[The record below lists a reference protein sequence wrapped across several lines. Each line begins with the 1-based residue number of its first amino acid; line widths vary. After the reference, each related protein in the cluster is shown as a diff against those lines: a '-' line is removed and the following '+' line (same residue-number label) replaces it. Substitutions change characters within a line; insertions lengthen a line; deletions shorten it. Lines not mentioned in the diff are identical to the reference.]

1 MSCPE
6 WRYHLLRAASERFQ
20 TSPSALDAA
29 RLAQVEQLAH
39 KTLALENQVLITPEA
54 RDTSIPESQ
63 LAAAVAAIRQRY
75 DDADAFLNDL
85 ENNGLDENA
94 LQLALRREL
103 IFDAVMQQ
111 VGARAEAVSA
121 VDEQLF
127 YELQHERFSRPE
139 QRTARHILLTI
150 NAEFAENQRDVA
162 LARIEHIA
170 AQLQGQ
176 VEDFGTLASQHS
188 ECPTAMQ
195 GGRLGT
201 LPRGQLYPALDA
213 VLFALAEG
221 EMSGVVE
228 SELGFHVLLCERIE
242 PAVMMTFAQVQ
253 PKIHALLQ
261 TRRQREYQKSWL
273 ANLAT
278 TYSNSNTK

>member
-1 MSCPE
+1 MTCPE

-20 TSPSALDAA
+20 TAPRALDAE
-29 RLAQVEQLAH
+29 RLAQVERLAR
-39 KTLALENQVLITPEA
+39 KTLALENQVLATSEA
-54 RDTSIPESQ
+54 RDTQIPESQ
-63 LAAAVAAIRQRY
+63 LAAAVAAIQQRY
-75 DDADAFLNDL
+75 DDTAAFLDDL
-85 ENNGLDENA
+85 ENNGLDENT

-127 YELQHERFSRPE
+127 YELQRDRFARPE
-139 QRTARHILLTI
+139 RRTARHILLTI

-162 LARIEHIA
+162 LARIERIA

-176 VEDFGTLASQHS
+176 VEQFGTLASQHS

-195 GGRLGT
+195 QGQLGT

-213 VLFALAEG
+213 ALFALAEG
-221 EMSGVVE
+221 EISGVVE
-228 SELGFHVLLCERIE
+228 SELGFHLLLCEQIE
-242 PAVMMTFAQVQ
+242 PAELMTFAQVQ
-253 PKIHALLQ
+253 PQIHVLLQ

-273 ANLAT
+273 AQL
-278 TYSNSNTK
+278 SETKA

>member
-20 TSPSALDAA
+20 TAPALSMPNVWQVE
-29 RLAQVEQLAH
+29 RLAR
-39 KTLALENQVLITPEA
+39 KTLALENQVLATQKRET
-54 RDTSIPESQ
+54 RRFQNRNS
-63 LAAAVAAIRQRY
+63 LRQWQR
-75 DDADAFLNDL
+75 FGNVMTTMRRFSSDL
-85 ENNGLDENA
+85 ENNGLDENT

-111 VGARAEAVSA
+111 VGARAEAITA

-127 YELQHERFSRPE
+127 YELQRDRFARPE
-139 QRTARHILLTI
+139 RRTARHILLTI

-162 LARIEHIA
+162 LERIERIA

-176 VEDFGTLASQHS
+176 VEQFGTLASQHS

-195 GGRLGT
+195 QGQLGT

-213 VLFALAEG
+213 ALFALAEG
-221 EMSGVVE
+221 EISGVVE
-228 SELGFHVLLCERIE
+228 SELGFHLLLCEQIE
-242 PAVMMTFAQVQ
+242 PAELMTFAQVQ
-253 PKIHALLQ
+253 PQIHVLLQ

-273 ANLAT
+273 AQL
-278 TYSNSNTK
+278 SETKA